1 MLRPRFTYSPA
12 LKIDIPS
19 GMPRTRTKTYIP
31 GSGCFPGEPV
41 AIGYVLISIL
51 PTHEK
56 TVHYRL
62 ARVPE
67 IIEMYPVFGDYDVV
81 AKIQAKHL
89 DGLGDIVMERI
100 RPIQG
105 IRDTST
111 LIVTVL

>member
-1 MLRPRFTYSPA
+1 
-12 LKIDIPS
+12 
-19 GMPRTRTKTYIP
+19 
-31 GSGCFPGEPV
+31 
-41 AIGYVLISIL
+41 
-51 PTHEK
+51 
-56 TVHYRL
+56 
-62 ARVPE
+62 
-67 IIEMYPVFGDYDVV
+67 MYPVFGDYDVV

>member
-1 MLRPRFTYSPA
+1 M
-12 LKIDIPS
+12 
-19 GMPRTRTKTYIP
+19 
-31 GSGCFPGEPV
+31 

-62 ARVPE
+62 GRVPE
-67 IIEMYPVFGDYDVV
+67 IIEMSPVFGDYDIV

-89 DGLGDIVMERI
+89 DGLGDIVMEKI
-100 RPIQG
+100 RTIQG
-105 IRDTST
+105 VQDTQT